1 MLAKRKESSA
11 HELVEGRVVRLSS
24 IIRSTTIT
32 RLGCATEY
40 LGRGHPLRERMPGA
54 PLTVTCAADRQVSI
68 QSSTE
73 PGYKIT
79 KTRRDEAQS

>member
-54 PLTVTCAADRQVSI
+54 PLTVSRQASKYSVI
-68 QSSTE
+68 YGARLQD
-73 PGYKIT
+73 YQNQA
-79 KTRRDEAQS
+79 R